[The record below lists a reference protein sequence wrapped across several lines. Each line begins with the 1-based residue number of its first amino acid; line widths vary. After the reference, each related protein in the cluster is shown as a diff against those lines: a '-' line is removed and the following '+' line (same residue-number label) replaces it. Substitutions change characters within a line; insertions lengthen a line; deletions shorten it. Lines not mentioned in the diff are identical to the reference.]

1 MVERY
6 KQGGL
11 IYIEG
16 NGGSAADAQHSADVA
31 MTLDSFILT
40 AIGNDYGY
48 EQISPTKLDGII
60 ISKNLE

>member
-1 MVERY
+1 MVKRY
-6 KQGGL
+6 KQGGI

-16 NGGSAADAQHSADVA
+16 NGGSAADAQHSAADA
-31 MTLDSFILT
+31 MTVDSFIQT

-48 EQISPTKLDGII
+48 EQISPSQLDGII